1 MLRNARVFVSFFF
14 LLCAA
19 SLAPVFAEASTEIR
33 FWHAMSGPRGD
44 ELEQLAARFN
54 ASQVEYRVVPRY
66 KGTEEQTLALALGS
80 RRSIWGPHIFQVY
93 EAGTADVMAQAHA
106 VRPLWEVMAEA
117 GLPLDPNYFPAVAG
131 AFSDAQG
138 RLLALPFNISTPVL
152 YYNRAAFR
160 KAKLDAGSP
169 PRTWYEMP
177 AVLGALVDSGSSCAF
192 TTAWQSW
199 ILLEN
204 MSAWHNEEFA
214 TGHNGMDGAD
224 ARLAFNRG
232 LMVRWISMLNSWM
245 KAGYFTYSGR
255 ENEGE
260 ARFASGECA
269 MLTSSSAS
277 YAQLLGRA
285 KFDVGVAQ
293 LPYYDDLSAAPQ
305 NTLVGGA
312 GLWVIAGRTKREY
325 RGVARFLAYVA
336 RADVQAQW
344 HRKTGYLPLSAAA
357 YQLARAQGFY
367 AANPGQEIAVRQ
379 LMRKSPTRD
388 TMGIRLA
395 RFQRIRGIIDEEL
408 ESVWVGNKTPI
419 DALNTAVERGNLL
432 LSK

>member
-1 MLRNARVFVSFFF
+1 MLRNVPVFVSFFF

-19 SLAPVFAEASTEIR
+19 LLAPSFAKASTEIR
-33 FWHAMSGPRGD
+33 FWHAMSGPRGV

-54 ASQVEYRVVPRY
+54 ASQAVYRVAPRY

-80 RRSIWGPHIFQVY
+80 RRSLWGPHIVQVY
-93 EAGTADVMAQAHA
+93 EAGTADVMAQEHA
-106 VRPLWEVMAEA
+106 VRPLWQVMAEA
-117 GLPLDPNYFPAVAG
+117 GQPLDANYLPAVAG
-131 AFSDAQG
+131 YFSDAQG
-138 RLLALPFNISTPVL
+138 RLLALPFNIATPVL

-160 KAKLDAGSP
+160 KAKLDAGQP

-214 TGHNGMDGAD
+214 TEHNGMDGAG

-245 KAGYFTYSGR
+245 KSGYFTYSGR
-255 ENEGE
+255 DDEGE

-285 KFDVGVAQ
+285 KFDLGVAQ

-305 NTLVGGA
+305 NTLIGGA
-312 GLWVIAGRTKREY
+312 GLWVIAGKSRQEY

-336 RADVQAQW
+336 RPDVQAQW
-344 HRKTGYLPLSAAA
+344 HRKTGYLPLTTAA
-357 YQLARAQGFY
+357 YELERAQGYY

-379 LMRKSPTRD
+379 LMQKSPTRD
-388 TMGIRLA
+388 SMGIRLA
-395 RFQRIRGIIDEEL
+395 QFQRIRGIIDEEL
-408 ESVWVGNKTPI
+408 ESVWVGKKSPI